1 MSKPRRLLL
10 IGWDAADWQVIE
22 PLLEAGALPNLQRLI
37 EGGVMG
43 NLATLYP
50 IISPMLWNSI
60 ATGKTADRHG
70 IHGFTEVGEDGMA
83 RPVTSTSRRTKALW
97 NILQQA
103 LGWRSHVVGWW
114 ASHPAEPLDGI
125 VVSDRLSRARE
136 LPDGTWT
143 VPPHTVHPAARAA
156 EFAELRMRP
165 EEVTEELIL
174 PFIPRAAEIDQTT
187 DQRLGTF
194 ARIFA
199 DACSIQS
206 AITAA
211 MEAEPWDFAAVYFDA
226 IDHFSHGFMP
236 YHPPRAEHIA
246 ERDFEL
252 YRGVIEGAYRF
263 HDLMLA
269 RLLELAGPETLVVLC
284 SDHGFKSGPTRPV
297 GNPNDPAG
305 PILWH
310 REYGVLVLH
319 GPGIKRDERISGAT
333 LLDIVPTVLT
343 ALGLP
348 VGADMDGKVLVDAFV
363 ERPARIE
370 KIPSWDAVEGRDGRH
385 PPGFRWTSTR
395 EDAEEL
401 MKQFA
406 ALGYIND
413 PTQDRAR
420 MGESVRLENAF
431 NLSQVLLSKA
441 EFEQAVQVLEP
452 IVRTRP
458 WETRFVHQL
467 ANAYLRAGRF
477 RVADELLGAA
487 YPVAPGEPDPPM
499 VAWML
504 RARAKLGLRETG
516 TAGGYLRETMRR
528 IVRHAP
534 AWVEVGHLW
543 LELPEL
549 SAAEACF
556 RRALELDPDSAQAW
570 LGLSGVQLRRRENLA
585 AIDSALEA
593 VRLLHHLPMAHF
605 NLGLALAREGKVE
618 EAIVAFRR
626 VVEMQPRAL
635 NAHRCLAVLY
645 RMRPDERFLADV
657 HRHELQRQSA
667 LRSDDRKAEAQR
679 REAPW
684 AAFEIPP
691 YSARLAQEETAR
703 PTPKEAPAELSGR
716 IFTLVSGLPRSG
728 TSLMMQMLAAGGL
741 PPQTD
746 GERRADEDN
755 PEGYLEWE
763 AIREIRQ
770 RPELL
775 DDPALERR
783 AIKVVSPLLPSL
795 PARHRYRILFM
806 LRPCEEIAQS
816 QARMIARRGT
826 EGASADP
833 AALAASLRAHREQTL
848 EFLRRH
854 AAAFD
859 VLEVDYPALVAD
871 PAPWVGKIGA
881 FLGEDLLP
889 RPAEMVGAVR
899 PELRRHTNA

>member
-1 MSKPRRLLL
+1 MPKPRRLLL

-22 PLLEAGALPNLQRLI
+22 PLLEAGKLPNLQRLI
-37 EGGVMG
+37 ERGVMG

-50 IISPMLWNSI
+50 VISPMLWNSI

-70 IHGFTEVGEDGMA
+70 IHGFTEVGEDGQA

-114 ASHPAEPLDGI
+114 ASHPAESLDGI
-125 VVSDRLSRARE
+125 VVSDRFGRARQ
-136 LPDGTWT
+136 LADGTWQ
-143 VPPHTVHPAARAA
+143 VPPHTVHPPERAA
-156 EFAELRMRP
+156 EFAELRMLP
-165 EEVTEELIL
+165 QEVTEELIL

-187 DQRLGTF
+187 DRRLETF
-194 ARIFA
+194 ARTFA

-236 YHPPRAEHIA
+236 YHPPRMGHIPEA
-246 ERDFEL
+246 DFEL

-269 RLLELAGPETLVVLC
+269 RLLELAGPDALVVLC

-310 REYGVLVLH
+310 REYGVLVLA
-319 GPGIKRDERISGAT
+319 GPGIKQDERINGAT

-348 VGADMDGKVLVDAFV
+348 VGEDMDGKVLLDAFA

-413 PTQDRAR
+413 PGQDRAR
-420 MGESVRLENAF
+420 MAESVRLENAF
-431 NLSQVLLSKA
+431 NLSQVLLSKG
-441 EFEQAVQVLEP
+441 EFAQAVQDLEP
-452 IVRTRP
+452 VVRARP

-467 ANAYLRAGRF
+467 ANAYLRAGQF
-477 RVADELLGAA
+477 RRADELLAAA
-487 YPVAPGEPDPPM
+487 YPVGPDQPDPPM

-504 RARAKLGLRETG
+504 RARAKLGRRELE
-516 TAGGYLRETMRR
+516 AARAYLAETMRR
-528 IVRHAP
+528 VVRHAP

-543 LELPEL
+543 LELPEPE
-549 SAAEACF
+549 AAERCF
-556 RRALELDPDSAQAW
+556 RRALELDPDAALAW
-570 LGLSGVQLRRRENLA
+570 LGLSSVQLRRRENVA

-605 NLGLALAREGKVE
+605 NLGLALARERKLE

-626 VVEMQPRAL
+626 VVGMQPRAL

-645 RMRPDERFLADV
+645 RLRPDERFLADV

-667 LRSDDRKAEAQR
+667 LRTDDRRQEEGR
-679 REAPW
+679 RELAWEGFSVPSY
-684 AAFEIPP
+684 AE
-691 YSARLAQEETAR
+691 RLAREEAAR
-703 PTPKEAPAELSGR
+703 PTPKVAPTELSGR
-716 IFTLVSGLPRSG
+716 TFTLVSGLPRSG

-746 GERRADEDN
+746 GARRADEDN

-763 AIREIRQ
+763 AIREIQQ

-775 DDPALERR
+775 DDPALDRR
-783 AIKVVSPLLPSL
+783 AIKVVSPLLPLL
-795 PARHRYRILFM
+795 PARHRYRVVFM
-806 LRPCEEIAQS
+806 LRPCAEIARS
-816 QARMIARRGT
+816 QARMIAHRGT
-826 EGASADP
+826 AGAATE
-833 AALAASLRAHREQTL
+833 AAQLEANLQVHRDQTL
-848 EFLRRH
+848 AFLRRH
-854 AAAFD
+854 RAAFE
-859 VLEVDYPALVAD
+859 VLEIDYPALVD
-871 PAPWVGKIGA
+871 NPAPWIDRLAA
-881 FLGEDLLP
+881 FLGPELLP
-889 RPAEMVGAVR
+889 NPAAMAGAIRPA
-899 PELRRHTNA
+899 LRRQIS